1 MSKSGTCYLVG
12 AGPGDLGLVTL
23 RAKECIEL
31 ADVLVYD
38 ALSSPELLNWTKA
51 GCEKIY
57 VGKRAKD
64 HSVPQDQINGI
75 IVEKTK
81 AGLNVVR
88 LKGGDPMIFGRG
100 GEEAA
105 ELAAAGVNFEIVPGI
120 SSAIAGP
127 AYAGIPVT
135 HRDHNTQL
143 TIFTGHEDPTKGF
156 SSVDYA
162 QLAKAPGTKVFL
174 MGVARLREITGAF
187 IENGAAAETP
197 IALTRWATTG
207 SQKTIV
213 GTLASIA
220 DIAEQENFTSPAVA
234 VIGDVVKE
242 RKKINWFENRPLF
255 GKRIVVTR
263 TREQAGELSKAL
275 RDLGADVIELPTI
288 RIEGPPDRQE
298 FAELVTHAH
307 EYDWLV
313 FTSPNGV
320 ERFFDAFFASYA
332 DARSLGNPRI
342 AAIGEGTAKKIRE
355 YRFAVDLIP
364 ERFVAEGLIDAF
376 KKEDI
381 ENLTMLWVKA
391 ARNPR
396 HRGRGTHRPRSHR
409 GQLRGLQN
417 RRRNGGSH
425 RCPRATRRGRRGH
438 DHLHVELHGG
448 ALFRPR
454 PRLAGRLC
462 RRQHRPGH
470 QRHAAQGGHEA
481 GVRGIQARHS
491 GPHRRDREIFPRKA
505 RINSPHCP
513 SAGISRLR
521 VAGGFG
527 FLRSVL

>member
-1 MSKSGTCYLVG
+1 MKNSGICYLVG
-12 AGPGDLGLVTL
+12 GGPGDLGLVTL
-23 RAKECIEL
+23 RAKECIEN

-38 ALSSPELLNWTKA
+38 ALSNSELLNWTKP
-51 GCEKIY
+51 GCVKIH

-64 HSVPQDQINGI
+64 HTMPQDQINAL
-75 IVEKTK
+75 IVEQTK
-81 AGLNVVR
+81 AGKSVVR
-88 LKGGDPMIFGRG
+88 LKGGDPMIFARG

-105 ELAAAGVNFEIVPGI
+105 ELAAAGVPFEIVPGI
-120 SSAIAGP
+120 SSSIAGP

-143 TIFTGHEDPTKGF
+143 TIFTGHEDPTKGY
-156 SSVDYA
+156 SSIDYA

-187 IENGAAAETP
+187 IEHGAEAQTP

-213 GTLASIA
+213 GTLATIA
-220 DIAEQENFTSPAVA
+220 DIAEAENFSSPAVA

-242 RKKINWFENRPLF
+242 REKINWFEKRPLF

-288 RIEGPPDRQE
+288 RIELPEDRLG
-298 FAELVTHAH
+298 FAEMVTHAH

-320 ERFFDAFFASYA
+320 EKFFDAFFATYD

-342 AAIGEGTAKKIRE
+342 AAIGAGTAAKIRE

-376 KKEDI
+376 KKESV

-391 ARNPR
+391 EESREVV
-396 HRGRGTHRPRSHR
+396 GD
-409 GQLRGLQN
+409 GLAALGAIVDECIAY
-417 RRRNGGSH
+417 RTVPETEDPTGAKTKLAEEGADLITFTSGS
-425 RCPRATRRGRRGH
+425 TV
-438 DHLHVELHGG
+438 DHFFSLGLDWPEG
-448 ALFRPR
+448 
-454 PRLAGRLC
+454 C
-462 RRQHRPGH
+462 
-470 QRHAAQGGHEA
+470 
-481 GVRGIQARHS
+481 
-491 GPHRRDREIFPRKA
+491 
-505 RINSPHCP
+505 
-513 SAGISRLR
+513 
-521 VAGGFG
+521 VAGSIGPVTSSTLRKHGMPPAFEAKPHDIPGLVNAILKHFG
-527 FLRSVL
+527 RK

>member
-1 MSKSGTCYLVG
+1 MKNSGICYLVG
-12 AGPGDLGLVTL
+12 GGPGDLGLVTL
-23 RAKECIEL
+23 RAKECIEN

-38 ALSSPELLNWTKA
+38 ALSNPELLGWTKP
-51 GCEKIY
+51 GCQKIH

-64 HSVPQDQINGI
+64 HTMPQDQINAL
-75 IVEKTK
+75 IVEQTK
-81 AGLNVVR
+81 AGKSVVR
-88 LKGGDPMIFGRG
+88 LKGGDPMIFARG

-105 ELAAAGVNFEIVPGI
+105 ELAAAGVPFEIVPGI
-120 SSAIAGP
+120 SSSIAGP

-143 TIFTGHEDPTKGF
+143 TIFTGHEDPTKGY
-156 SSVDYA
+156 SSIDYA

-187 IENGAAAETP
+187 IEHGAEAQTP

-213 GTLASIA
+213 GTLETIA
-220 DIAEQENFTSPAVA
+220 DIAEAENFSSPAVA

-242 RKKINWFENRPLF
+242 REKINWFEKRPLF

-288 RIEGPPDRQE
+288 RIELPEDRLG
-298 FAELVTHAH
+298 FAEMVTHAH

-320 ERFFDAFFASYA
+320 EKFFEAFFATYD

-342 AAIGEGTAKKIRE
+342 AAIGAGTAAKIRE

-376 KKEDI
+376 KKESV

-391 ARNPR
+391 EESREVVGEGLAALGAIVDECIAYRTVPETEDPTGAKVKLADEGADLITFTSGSTVD
-396 HRGRGTHRPRSHR
+396 HFFALGLDWPEGCVAGSIGPVTSST
-409 GQLRGLQN
+409 LRK
-417 RRRNGGSH
+417 
-425 RCPRATRRGRRGH
+425 
-438 DHLHVELHGG
+438 HGMPP
-448 ALFRPR
+448 AF
-454 PRLAGRLC
+454 
-462 RRQHRPGH
+462 
-470 QRHAAQGGHEA
+470 EA
-481 GVRGIQARHS
+481 
-491 GPHRRDREIFPRKA
+491 
-505 RINSPHCP
+505 SPHDIP
-513 SAGISRLR
+513 GLVKAILKH
-521 VAGGFG
+521 FG
-527 FLRSVL
+527 RK

>member
-1 MSKSGTCYLVG
+1 MSTSGTCYLVG

-38 ALSSPELLNWTKA
+38 ALSSPELLNWTKPE
-51 GCEKIY
+51 CEKIY
-57 VGKRAKD
+57 VGKRAKF
-64 HSVPQDQINGI
+64 HSVPQDEINGI
-75 IVEKTK
+75 IVAKTQQGK
-81 AGLNVVR
+81 NVVR
-88 LKGGDPMIFGRG
+88 LKGGDPMIFARG

-105 ELAAAGVNFEIVPGI
+105 ELAEAGVNFEIVPGI
-120 SSAIAGP
+120 SSTIGGP

-156 SSVDYA
+156 TSVDYA
-162 QLAKAPGTKVFL
+162 QLAKAPGTKVFV
-174 MGVARLREITGAF
+174 MGVARLREIAASF
-187 IENGAAAETP
+187 IEHGANSCTP

-213 GTLASIA
+213 GTLADIA
-220 DIAEQENFTSPAVA
+220 DIADRENFTSPAVA
-234 VIGDVVKE
+234 VIGTVVNE
-242 RKKINWFENRPLF
+242 RKKINWFEKRPLF

-288 RIEGPPDRQE
+288 RIEPPEDRQE

-307 EYDWLV
+307 EYNWLV

-320 ERFFDAFFASYA
+320 EHFFNAFFKAYE

-342 AAIGEGTAKKIRE
+342 AAIGAGTAAKIRE
-355 YRFAVDLIP
+355 FRFTVDLIP

-391 ARNPR
+391 AETRDIVGEGLTKLGAIVDECIAYRTVPETQDPTGA
-396 HRGRGTHRPRSHR
+396 RGRLEEEGADLITFTSSSTVDHFFDLGIDWPEDCGAASIGPVTSATLRKK
-409 GQLRGLQN
+409 GQK
-417 RRRNGGSH
+417 
-425 RCPRATRRGRRGH
+425 PAF
-438 DHLHVELHGG
+438 E
-448 ALFRPR
+448 
-454 PRLAGRLC
+454 
-462 RRQHRPGH
+462 
-470 QRHAAQGGHEA
+470 AAQHDIPGL
-481 GVRGIQARHS
+481 V
-491 GPHRRDREIFPRKA
+491 KA
-505 RINSPHCP
+505 ILKHFKKGS
-513 SAGISRLR
+513 
-521 VAGGFG
+521 
-527 FLRSVL
+527 

>member
-1 MSKSGTCYLVG
+1 MSTSGTCYLVG

-23 RAKECIEL
+23 RAKELIES

-38 ALSSPELLNWTKA
+38 ALSSPQLLGWTKP

-81 AGLNVVR
+81 AGQSVVR

-105 ELAAAGVNFEIVPGI
+105 ELAAAGVKFEIVPGI

-174 MGVARLREITGAF
+174 MGVARLREITTEF
-187 IENGAAAETP
+187 INHGAAPETP

-207 SQKTIV
+207 AQSTIE
-213 GTLASIA
+213 GTLATIA
-220 DIAEQENFTSPAVA
+220 GIAERKEFTSPAVA

-242 RKKINWFENRPLF
+242 RAKINWFEKRPLF

-263 TREQAGELSKAL
+263 TREQAGDLSKRL
-275 RDLGADVIELPTI
+275 LDLGADVIELPTI
-288 RIEGPPDRQE
+288 RIEPPEDRLT
-298 FAELVTHAH
+298 FAEMVTHAH

-320 ERFFDAFFASYA
+320 ERFFDAFFASYD

-342 AAIGEGTAKKIRE
+342 AAIGNGTAQKIRE

-364 ERFVAEGLIDAF
+364 ERFVAEGLIEAF
-376 KKEDI
+376 KKESV

-391 ARNPR
+391 AESRDVV
-396 HRGRGTHRPRSHR
+396 GD
-409 GQLRGLQN
+409 GLTALGAIVDECIAY
-417 RRRNGGSH
+417 RTVPETEDLTGAR
-425 RCPRATRRGRRGH
+425 TRFEAEGADLITFTSSSTV
-438 DHLHVELHGG
+438 DHFFNLGLDWPED
-448 ALFRPR
+448 
-454 PRLAGRLC
+454 C
-462 RRQHRPGH
+462 
-470 QRHAAQGGHEA
+470 
-481 GVRGIQARHS
+481 
-491 GPHRRDREIFPRKA
+491 
-505 RINSPHCP
+505 
-513 SAGISRLR
+513 
-521 VAGGFG
+521 VAGSIGPVTSETLKKKGLKAAFEAPKHDIPG
-527 FLRSVL
+527 LVDAIVRYFNK

>member
-1 MSKSGTCYLVG
+1 MTTSGTCYLVG

-23 RAKECIEL
+23 RAQECIQL

-38 ALSSPELLNWTKA
+38 ALSNPELINWTKA

-57 VGKRAKD
+57 VGKRAKE
-64 HSVPQDQINGI
+64 HAVPQDQINGI

-81 AGLNVVR
+81 AGKNVVR

-174 MGVARLREITGAF
+174 MGVARLREISSAF
-187 IENGAAAETP
+187 IEHGAAADTP

-213 GTLASIA
+213 GTLADIA
-220 DIAEQENFTSPAVA
+220 DIAEAQDFQSPAVA
-234 VIGDVVKE
+234 VIGTVVNE
-242 RKKINWFENRPLF
+242 RAKIEWFEKRPLF
-255 GKRIVVTR
+255 GKKIVVTR
-263 TREQAGELSKAL
+263 TREQASELSKAL
-275 RDLGADVIELPTI
+275 RQLGADVIELPTI
-288 RIEGPPDRQE
+288 RIEGPPDRHE

-307 EYDWLV
+307 EYNWLV

-320 ERFFDAFFASYA
+320 ERFFDAFFATFG
-332 DARSLGNPRI
+332 DARSLGNPKI
-342 AAIGEGTAKKIRE
+342 AAIGNGTAQKIRE

-381 ENLTMLWVKA
+381 ENLTILWVKA
-391 ARNPR
+391 AETRDVV
-396 HRGRGTHRPRSHR
+396 GTGLTALGAIVDECIAYRTVPETEDLTGARQRFLTEGADLVTFTSASTVENFFAL
-409 GQLRGLQN
+409 GLPWPDDCAAASIGPVTSDALRKL
-417 RRRNGGSH
+417 
-425 RCPRATRRGRRGH
+425 
-438 DHLHVELHGG
+438 
-448 ALFRPR
+448 
-454 PRLAGRLC
+454 
-462 RRQHRPGH
+462 GH
-470 QRHAAQGGHEA
+470 QPALEPSKHDIPGLTAAIVRHFKKQK
-481 GVRGIQARHS
+481 S
-491 GPHRRDREIFPRKA
+491 GR
-505 RINSPHCP
+505 
-513 SAGISRLR
+513 
-521 VAGGFG
+521 
-527 FLRSVL
+527 